1 MKSINLV
8 YLEYKYVEKQHLSF
22 YFIGEVQTCHAI
34 SIYNRITFYLS
45 QEELVLS
52 NKNTLILCV
61 SNGKTTL
68 FYFDF
73 YIFISGMISIIY
85 CITMVFEQTL

>member
-52 NKNTLILCV
+52 NKTPSFCVFLMEKQHYFIL
-61 SNGKTTL
+61 
-68 FYFDF
+68 
-73 YIFISGMISIIY
+73 ISIFLFQ
-85 CITMVFEQTL
+85 V

>member
-34 SIYNRITFYLS
+34 SIYNRIIFYLS
-45 QEELVLS
+45 QEEPLLS
-52 NKNTLILCV
+52 KKNPSFCVFLMEKQHYLIL
-61 SNGKTTL
+61 
-68 FYFDF
+68 
-73 YIFISGMISIIY
+73 ISIFLFQ
-85 CITMVFEQTL
+85 V